1 MQNLQRVLAS
11 LQHERNMD
19 EGIWPVHFLMRGE
32 KMLCGMCVL
41 LHGWTRDCFVLILI
55 GEKSGSH
62 AVAYAAAA
70 AAYAVEVSMHRTVR
84 RL

>member
-1 MQNLQRVLAS
+1 
-11 LQHERNMD
+11 
-19 EGIWPVHFLMRGE
+19 
-32 KMLCGMCVL
+32 MLCGMCVL

-55 GEKSGSH
+55 AEKSGSH

-70 AAYAVEVSMHRTVR
+70 AYAVEVSMRRTVG

>member
-1 MQNLQRVLAS
+1 MV
-11 LQHERNMD
+11 
-19 EGIWPVHFLMRGE
+19 
-32 KMLCGMCVL
+32 CVL

-55 GEKSGSH
+55 AGH

-70 AAYAVEVSMHRTVR
+70 DYAVEVSMRGTVG